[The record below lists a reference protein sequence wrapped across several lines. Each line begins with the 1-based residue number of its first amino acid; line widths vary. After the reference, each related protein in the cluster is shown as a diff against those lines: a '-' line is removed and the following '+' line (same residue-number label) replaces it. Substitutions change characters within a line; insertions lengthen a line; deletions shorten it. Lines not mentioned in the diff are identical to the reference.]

1 MRRNA
6 KKPSVFKMILKSI
19 FVLGM
24 ATGWLFTAVSLVWM
38 AFEEATDYF
47 NTDAYLINRCDEY
60 YYEREYAELLD
71 YMHLYDAY
79 DERYDVYWEVLD
91 AYVDLQE
98 YQKWQK
104 VSETDIEDARKMEEM
119 YFDRVKEAAKNCH
132 FPQNQKYLDD
142 FVERLQ

>member
-24 ATGWLFTAVSLVWM
+24 AIGWLFTAVSLVWM

-47 NTDAYLINRCDEY
+47 NSDAYLINRCDEY
-60 YYEREYAELLD
+60 YYEKEYAELLD

-79 DERYDVYWEVLD
+79 DEKYDVYWEVLD
-91 AYVDLQE
+91 AYVDLKE

-104 VSETDIEDARKMEEM
+104 VSETDIEDARKMEDM
-119 YFDRVKEAAKNCH
+119 YFDKVKAAAKNCH

-142 FVERLQ
+142 FVESLQ